1 MILYYKLSTSYNY
14 QDGPTKETFS
24 AIHIQVRWK
33 QYYWTLSKYFPF
45 ALNYLN
51 VFCLEGGC
59 IHDSNR
65 KNPLLSKWTQQHS
78 YFQRLLVF
86 SIRAYSPPCKQNHH
100 DEWCE
105 KRSKRFDDGSSF
117 SINIKLQ
124 VGFSF
129 TQEEMT
135 ELWKLWRN
143 LSLFLVFYFFLS
155 LPSIFSLIQIWLLL
169 SSKPTKV
176 LLELYLP
183 KGAICMEMRINVYIV
198 NCWYG
203 M

>member
-1 MILYYKLSTSYNY
+1 MS
-14 QDGPTKETFS
+14 
-24 AIHIQVRWK
+24 WK
-33 QYYWTLSKYFPF
+33 QYDWTLVKYFPF
-45 ALNYLN
+45 ALNYPNL
-51 VFCLEGGC
+51 FCLEGGC

-65 KNPLLSKWTQQHS
+65 KKPLPSKWTLQHS

-86 SIRAYSPPCKQNHH
+86 SIRSSSFPCQQNHH

-105 KRSKRFDDGSSF
+105 KGSKRFGDGSSF

-129 TQEEMT
+129 AQEEMT
-135 ELWKLWRN
+135 VLWKLWRN
-143 LSLFLVFYFFLS
+143 LSVFLVFFFFPFQVFSVWFKSDISYLVS
-155 LPSIFSLIQIWLLL
+155 LL
-169 SSKPTKV
+169 KY

-183 KGAICMEMRINVYIV
+183 EGAICMEMRINVYIV

>member
-1 MILYYKLSTSYNY
+1 MYKLSTSCNY
-14 QDGPTKETFS
+14 HVGPVKETFG
-24 AIHIQVRWK
+24 AKHFQVRWK
-33 QYYWTLSKYFPF
+33 QYDWTLVKYFPF
-45 ALNYLN
+45 TLNYLN
-51 VFCLEGGC
+51 LFCLEGGC

-65 KNPLLSKWTQQHS
+65 KKPLPSKWTLQHS

-86 SIRAYSPPCKQNHH
+86 SIRTSSLPCQQNHH

-105 KRSKRFDDGSSF
+105 KRSKRFGDGSSF

-135 ELWKLWRN
+135 VLWKLWRN
-143 LSLFLVFYFFLS
+143 LSVFLVFFLS
-155 LPSIFSLIQIWLLL
+155 LPSISSLIQIWHLL

-183 KGAICMEMRINVYIV
+183 EGAIYMEMRINVYIV

>member
-1 MILYYKLSTSYNY
+1 M
-14 QDGPTKETFS
+14 
-24 AIHIQVRWK
+24 RWK
-33 QYYWTLSKYFPF
+33 QYYWTLVKYFPF
-45 ALNYLN
+45 ALNYPNL
-51 VFCLEGGC
+51 FCLEGEC
-59 IHDSNR
+59 IHDWNR
-65 KNPLLSKWTQQHS
+65 KKPLPSKWTQQHS

-86 SIRAYSPPCKQNHH
+86 SIRAYSLPCKQNHH

-105 KRSKRFDDGSSF
+105 KRSKRFGDGSSF
-117 SINIKLQ
+117 SINIKLH

-135 ELWKLWRN
+135 VLWKLWRN
-143 LSLFLVFYFFLS
+143 LCLFLVFYFFLS
-155 LPSIFSLIQIWLLL
+155 FPSIFSLIQIWHLL
-169 SSKPTKV
+169 SSKSTKV